1 MWSARLTRDCIDLR
15 CLLALRDCIDIA
27 LPARLGTR
35 LHWPPH
41 HCAVCSPCAIA
52 LTLRCLL
59 AMVRDCIGLPTKSA
73 MIALTCALS
82 ARLLRDCTDIAL
94 SRTVCPPLW
103 WYRHC
108 GYVCVSP
115 FTASSVGVKPMTVTT
130 SRVLLHGWHH
140 MRCACHAHAC
150 DCTHICVCT
159 RPFPRLLYVNHTH
172 VWSRVMCVFIIMP
185 HLTACLYEPPPHM
198 WVKCACLLCAACWH
212 CVPTESRDYRQ
223 DATPPMMRLH
233 ARPRRMRARVP
244 PRSAACGFRMGRA
257 ASEAALR
264 PRLCGDALRCIG
276 PGMVVWVIYVIQ
288 YNLYILYL
296 YDRLDQ

>member
-1 MWSARLTRDCIDLR
+1 MCGVIVCFGLSPTPHSTNGIESRTLSRVWRLVRPQTSLLFFPLMAVPASPYCLCIRCHRMVMWSARLTRDCIDLR

-103 WYRHC
+103 
-108 GYVCVSP
+108 
-115 FTASSVGVKPMTVTT
+115 
-130 SRVLLHGWHH
+130 
-140 MRCACHAHAC
+140 
-150 DCTHICVCT
+150 
-159 RPFPRLLYVNHTH
+159 
-172 VWSRVMCVFIIMP
+172 
-185 HLTACLYEPPPHM
+185 
-198 WVKCACLLCAACWH
+198 
-212 CVPTESRDYRQ
+212 
-223 DATPPMMRLH
+223 
-233 ARPRRMRARVP
+233 
-244 PRSAACGFRMGRA
+244 
-257 ASEAALR
+257 
-264 PRLCGDALRCIG
+264 
-276 PGMVVWVIYVIQ
+276 
-288 YNLYILYL
+288 
-296 YDRLDQ
+296 